1 MDNSTKKGKFPGIV
15 RGIIIIIVV
24 ALLLVVALRSMI
36 KSNELTERLEALS
49 ESYKELEYEN
59 EKLKNELEKPLD
71 DDNIKQIAED
81 ELGLADPNAEYYY
94 SD

>member
-1 MDNSTKKGKFPGIV
+1 MSEKKKGRFPGFV
-15 RGIIIIIVV
+15 RGIIVIIVV

-36 KSNELTERLEALS
+36 KYNELSEKFEAL
-49 ESYKELEYEN
+49 EKSYDELAYEN
-59 EKLKNELEKPLD
+59 EKLTNKLEKPLD
-71 DDNIKQIAED
+71 HENIKQIAQD

>member
-1 MDNSTKKGKFPGIV
+1 MDNNKNGRFPGVV

-36 KSNELTERLEALS
+36 KSNELTERLYVLQ
-49 ESYKELEYEN
+49 KDFDELKYEN

-71 DDNIKQIAED
+71 DDNIRQIAED

>member
-1 MDNSTKKGKFPGIV
+1 MSSNNKKFPGII
-15 RGIIIIIVV
+15 RGLIIIIVV

-36 KSNELTERLEALS
+36 KSNELSERLTLLQENLD
-49 ESYKELEYEN
+49 ELTYEN

-71 DDNIKQIAED
+71 DENIKQIAQD